1 MVNSLNIISSKLRG
15 LANFS
20 NTLKATLLACCMITN
35 SYDAAPPS
43 LYLTPSLYLPP
54 PIYLTRPLYL
64 TRPPREKA
72 LRRLGRVLGLIPL
85 KKERKIVIKI

>member
-43 LYLTPSLYLPP
+43 LYLPPFYLPP
-54 PIYLTRPLYL
+54 PIYLTPPLYL
-64 TRPPREKA
+64 TLPPGKKA
-72 LRRLGRVLGLIPL
+72 LIRLGRVLGLIPL